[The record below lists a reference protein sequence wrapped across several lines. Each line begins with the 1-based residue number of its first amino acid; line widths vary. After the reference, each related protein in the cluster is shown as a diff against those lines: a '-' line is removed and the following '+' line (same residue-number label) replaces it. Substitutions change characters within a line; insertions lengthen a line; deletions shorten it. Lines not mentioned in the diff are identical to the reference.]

1 MRKTKKSERVIAR
14 DKKVF
19 MTTTREQYNFVA
31 ERGEG
36 DFAYDA
42 DGNKAIDFSS
52 FVSVYNFGLNN
63 TLAVRN
69 AIKRQMDKLMHAAF
83 TDYYSELPVD
93 FAELLLKQFP
103 AGFGKIFLSN
113 SGTEANEDAIK
124 IARFNTKKHYLIGFY
139 GAFHGRSLGSLS
151 LTSSKVVQRAHL
163 GPFSEVIHA
172 PYPNPYRCIFGHSD
186 DPDEC
191 GRAHIEYIRDHILK
205 REAAPGEVAA
215 IFLEPIQGEGGYI
228 VPPKSFVKGLRELAD
243 ENDIVLVADE
253 IQAGY
258 MRTGKFL
265 ALDNFGVS
273 ADIYTM
279 AKTLGAG
286 MPMAATISKDKIS
299 SMPQGKHAGTFAG
312 NLAIVAGAY
321 EQLKHVSRNRRKIEA
336 EVKVKGRIAMKR
348 LQEMRDDYEIV
359 GDARGIGMMLAIE
372 IVRDKKSKAPN
383 PNDRERILK
392 IALDNGLLMLGTGDS
407 AIRVIPPLSI
417 SKSSLEK
424 GLDILGDS
432 INSINKRIKG

>member
-1 MRKTKKSERVIAR
+1 MRKTEKSERVIER
-14 DKKVF
+14 DRKVF
-19 MTTTREQYNFVA
+19 MTTTREPYNFVA
-31 ERGEG
+31 ERGDG
-36 DFAYDA
+36 DFVYDI
-42 DGNKAIDFSS
+42 DGNRVIDFSS
-52 FVSVYNFGLNN
+52 FVGVYNFGINSSIS
-63 TLAVRN
+63 VRN

-93 FAELLLKQFP
+93 FAELFIKQFP

-124 IARFNTKKHYLIGFY
+124 IARYNTRKHYLIGFY

-172 PYPNPYRCIFGHSD
+172 PYPNPYRCIFGHDD
-186 DPDEC
+186 DPEEC
-191 GRAHIEYIRDHILK
+191 GRAHIDYMRDHILK
-205 REAAPGEVAA
+205 REAAAGEIAA
-215 IFLEPIQGEGGYI
+215 IFFEPIQGEGGYI

-243 ENDIVLVADE
+243 DNEILLVSDE

-265 ALDNFGVS
+265 ALDNFGVK

-279 AKTLGAG
+279 AKSIGAG
-286 MPMAATISKDKIS
+286 MPMAATIANSKLSD
-299 SMPQGKHAGTFAG
+299 MPQGKHSGTFAG

-321 EQLKHVSRNRRKIEA
+321 EQLKHVSKNKRKIEM
-336 EVKVKGRIAMKR
+336 EVKEKGRVAMKR
-348 LQEMRDDYEIV
+348 LQEMRNDYEIV

-372 IVRDKKSKAPN
+372 IVKDKKTKIPDPKSRDA
-383 PNDRERILK
+383 ILK
-392 IALDNGLLMLGTGDS
+392 TALDNGLLALGCGDS
-407 AIRVIPPLSI
+407 SVRILPPLNI
-417 SKSSLEK
+417 AKSSLEK
-424 GLDILGDS
+424 GLDILES
-432 INSINKRIKG
+432 AIRKTV

>member
-1 MRKTKKSERVIAR
+1 
-14 DKKVF
+14 
-19 MTTTREQYNFVA
+19 MTTTREPYNFVA
-31 ERGEG
+31 ERGDG
-36 DFAYDA
+36 DFVYDI
-42 DGNKAIDFSS
+42 DGNRVIDFSS
-52 FVSVYNFGLNN
+52 FVGVYNFGINSSIS
-63 TLAVRN
+63 VRN

-93 FAELLLKQFP
+93 FAELFIKQFP

-124 IARFNTKKHYLIGFY
+124 IARYNTRKHYLIGFY

-172 PYPNPYRCIFGHSD
+172 PYPNPYRCIFGHDD
-186 DPDEC
+186 DPEEC
-191 GRAHIEYIRDHILK
+191 GRAHIDYMRDHILK
-205 REAAPGEVAA
+205 REAAAGEIAA
-215 IFLEPIQGEGGYI
+215 IFFEPIQGEGGYI

-243 ENDIVLVADE
+243 DNEILLVSDE

-265 ALDNFGVS
+265 ALDNFGVK

-279 AKTLGAG
+279 AKSIGAG
-286 MPMAATISKDKIS
+286 MPMAATIANSKLSD
-299 SMPQGKHAGTFAG
+299 MPQGKHSGTFAG

-321 EQLKHVSRNRRKIEA
+321 EQLKHVSKNKRKIEM
-336 EVKVKGRIAMKR
+336 EVKEKGRVAMKR
-348 LQEMRDDYEIV
+348 LQEMRNDYEIV

-372 IVRDKKSKAPN
+372 IVKDKKTKIPDPKSRDA
-383 PNDRERILK
+383 ILK
-392 IALDNGLLMLGTGDS
+392 TALDNGLLALGCGDS
-407 AIRVIPPLSI
+407 SVRILPPLNI
-417 SKSSLEK
+417 AKSSLEK
-424 GLDILGDS
+424 GLDILES
-432 INSINKRIKG
+432 AIRKTV

>member
-1 MRKTKKSERVIAR
+1 MRETKRSEQVVAR
-14 DKKVF
+14 DRRVF
-19 MTTTREQYNFVA
+19 MTTTREPYNFVA
-31 ERGEG
+31 EKGEG
-36 DFAYDA
+36 DFAYDV
-42 DGNKAIDFSS
+42 DGNRVIDFSS
-52 FVSVYNFGLNN
+52 FVSVYNFGINN
-63 TLAVRN
+63 SLAVRN
-69 AIKRQMDKLMHAAF
+69 AIKRQMDRLMHAAF

-93 FAELLLKQFP
+93 FAELLIKQFP
-103 AGFGKIFLSN
+103 TGFGKLFLSN

-172 PYPNPYRCIFGHSD
+172 PYPNPYRCTFGHND

-191 GRAHIEYIRDHILK
+191 GRAHVEYIREHILK

-215 IFLEPIQGEGGYI
+215 IFFEPIQGEGGYI

-286 MPMAATISKDKIS
+286 MPMAATIAKESIS

-321 EQLKHVSRNRRKIEA
+321 EQLKHVSKNRRRIEA
-336 EVKVKGRIAMKR
+336 EVKEKGRIAMKM
-348 LQEMRDDYEIV
+348 LQEMRDDYEII
-359 GDARGIGMMLAIE
+359 GDARGMGMMLAIE
-372 IVRDKKSKAPN
+372 IVKDKRSKAPN
-383 PNDRERILK
+383 PKDRERILK
-392 IALDNGLLMLGTGDS
+392 AALDNGLLMLGAGDS
-407 AIRVIPPLSI
+407 SIRVIPPLSI
-417 SKSSLEK
+417 SKRSLED
-424 GLDILGDS
+424 GLNILYS
-432 INSINKRIKG
+432 SVSSINKRVI